1 MVKTT
6 PSILTLLIFFLADI
20 ASSYSSFR
28 DGYYTATTLINGDD
42 VKYLKQPLKVN
53 KNTLL
58 LNPNRKINVG
68 IVGAGMSGLYAA
80 LILDS
85 LNIDFELHE
94 ASGEHLGGRIFTY
107 HFSKKKEN
115 ASRQT
120 CAEYNDYVE
129 MGPMRFTKKTTRLVG
144 DETWSLVN
152 YLNNHPE
159 NIHQARKQLKLVPY
173 IFNSENEFFYFNG
186 RKIFASNSQMN
197 DTLGFGDSENGGT
210 GTGVPDSYTARPFWE
225 WSDLVVQPFLKLM
238 DTNVTLA
245 YSFLKKYDTHSMR
258 SFLATFDAQKLLD
271 EMGLLT
277 EDYQSPIDPRTGSRL
292 DREYPQM
299 GNIII

>member
-1 MVKTT
+1 
-6 PSILTLLIFFLADI
+6 
-20 ASSYSSFR
+20 
-28 DGYYTATTLINGDD
+28 
-42 VKYLKQPLKVN
+42 
-53 KNTLL
+53 
-58 LNPNRKINVG
+58 
-68 IVGAGMSGLYAA
+68 
-80 LILDS
+80 
-85 LNIDFELHE
+85 
-94 ASGEHLGGRIFTY
+94 
-107 HFSKKKEN
+107 
-115 ASRQT
+115 
-120 CAEYNDYVE
+120 

-197 DTLGFGDSENGGT
+197 DPLGFGDSENGGT

-225 WSDLVVQPFLKLM
+225 WSDLVVQPFLKRM

-299 GNIII
+299 GNIIIWLEMTKTNLFWKCFKVGVKIRRKVLNNVCSVFHIKLRVGLYSYSYGLQIFTKFINLIELIINLINMWRPYV